1 MDDIHEQRTDA
12 AAAAL
17 LRERALAGATR
28 AASYVLRRG
37 VVFGTHATARIL
49 PSELG
54 VQWRGSPVVT
64 SRPLLFVGGY
74 ASVPELYAMLTTSYR
89 RAGVE
94 QVRIVPLI
102 DYAFCD
108 IRTNAEHLARVADSI
123 DGPFD
128 IVAHSEG
135 GLIARAYLTHL
146 GGAAR
151 VRHLVTIGTPHRGL
165 PSTPMDLPRFG
176 SSAAARQLS
185 ERVVKHIAPRVFD
198 IGSLAARQMVRG
210 SDFLVELEAA
220 GGTPGPTQYLAIA
233 SRHDGVIPFSTASLP
248 DAWNVA
254 NVTIDDGWMNGN
266 HLSIASTNQH
276 AFDATMSFLL
286 R

>member
-151 VRHLVTIGTPHRGL
+151 A
-165 PSTPMDLPRFG
+165 STPGHDRHTAPRPAEHAHG
-176 SSAAARQLS
+176 PATLRLVCGGAAAERAGRQAHRPA
-185 ERVVKHIAPRVFD
+185 RVRYRQPRGATD
-198 IGSLAARQMVRG
+198 GARV
-210 SDFLVELEAA
+210 
-220 GGTPGPTQYLAIA
+220 
-233 SRHDGVIPFSTASLP
+233 
-248 DAWNVA
+248 
-254 NVTIDDGWMNGN
+254 
-266 HLSIASTNQH
+266 
-276 AFDATMSFLL
+276 
-286 R
+286 